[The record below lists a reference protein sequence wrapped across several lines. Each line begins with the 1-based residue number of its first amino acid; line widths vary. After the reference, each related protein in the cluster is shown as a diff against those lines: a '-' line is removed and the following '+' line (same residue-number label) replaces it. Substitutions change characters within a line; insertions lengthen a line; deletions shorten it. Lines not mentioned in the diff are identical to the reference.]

1 MSSLKTFQRRRQKI
15 MMCVSQ
21 MLWFHSIKSIGLLP
35 TLLPISGIK
44 STLWWVAS
52 GNEDFSIPL
61 WSSDF
66 VVSWHKKNAI
76 RPGDIHTSK
85 RESVF
90 PGAYRCACL
99 SESTLQIHTRKK
111 KCTCWKSEE
120 LAGRHI
126 LESFALW
133 CVVQFSKEER
143 VTDNEKEDSCCVCR
157 ESNPGLLLG
166 RQLS

>member
-1 MSSLKTFQRRRQKI
+1 

-21 MLWFHSIKSIGLLP
+21 MLWFHSINLIGLLP

-44 STLWWVAS
+44 STLWCLAS

-66 VVSWHKKNAI
+66 IVSWHKKNTI

-90 PGAYRCACL
+90 PGAYRCAFQNPPCKY
-99 SESTLQIHTRKK
+99 TPGRKN
-111 KCTCWKSEE
+111 CTCWKSEV
-120 LAGRHI
+120 LAERRI
-126 LESFALW
+126 LESFVLW

-143 VTDNEKEDSCCVCR
+143 VTDNEKRPHCCVCR